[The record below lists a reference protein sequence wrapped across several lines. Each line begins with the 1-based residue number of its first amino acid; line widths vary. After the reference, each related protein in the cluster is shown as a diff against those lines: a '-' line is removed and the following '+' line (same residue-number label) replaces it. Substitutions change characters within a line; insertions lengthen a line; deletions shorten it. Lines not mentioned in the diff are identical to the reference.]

1 MQHYH
6 ARACAGNE
14 GGTPVNKSRNKNC
27 IPYSGGLEPALPCTP
42 LMQTARAPS
51 RRDFLPDLH
60 RERAR
65 ASKLQPVGNQWATTH
80 RRCSRV
86 AQRPKQQFQSGIL
99 ISGFYWNHV
108 CDFIL
113 KRAARHEVLSKYF
126 YSGGVIIFEVLPYDR
141 MVQLAANLTKTRAIK
156 PPVQNLRTGA
166 ARAATGPCARRTA
179 GIPPCSRPPS
189 ASRGRRSRSPSH
201 GRCRHLDGPYL

>member
-1 MQHYH
+1 MHSSH
-6 ARACAGNE
+6 ADGTRAESQRLSSRFTPRACTSLQAS
-14 GGTPVNKSRNKNC
+14 T
-27 IPYSGGLEPALPCTP
+27 SGQPRIDAALA
-42 LMQTARAPS
+42 LRTA
-51 RRDFLPDLH
+51 
-60 RERAR
+60 
-65 ASKLQPVGNQWATTH
+65 
-80 RRCSRV
+80 
-86 AQRPKQQFQSGIL
+86 RPKQQFQSGIL

-189 ASRGRRSRSPSH
+189 ASRGRRSRSPSP